1 MAKKNFIRGLE
12 YYGFPDQN
20 GYSSTM
26 NSVDLSEIIQK
37 NKEQDEKDKEH
48 DSEIEE
54 LTEDKAN
61 KSDLDSLSGKVDTL
75 ISAQTEINH
84 EIIESIEDI
93 DERMD
98 KAEDNIETLSG
109 DVITINSAITDLN
122 DSLET
127 LAEEFHTH
135 VDDLKDYVDGQISGV
150 TERIDSVEDI
160 LSGKLD
166 TTVAEETYAKKGDS
180 YTKEEADEI
189 FLKEHQDI
197 SHLATKEEVQ
207 ELREEVE
214 AINLD
219 EYAKQ
224 EDLNRLS
231 GEVDTFKSETTEEFN
246 NVNNDINAVSALTEE
261 LQGKIDEKVDT
272 TAFTQTVGEIDT
284 QIHNLDVAKADKT
297 TLYELSGNVI
307 ELGDSLA
314 AEAVLRQEGDDA
326 LYDELNAL
334 DDKINAVDAKIDAT
348 SGDIQSIRDDLN
360 QEIQDRQNADI
371 ALIGTS
377 GDSQFADT
385 IWGAKNYGDF
395 AANQAVESAKT
406 YTDDKFSGID
416 TKIDNKFDEFD
427 TRLSAKA
434 DKTYVD
440 ELVDDR
446 ITASEE
452 TINNRIDNEVAV
464 LEQADDNLAT
474 EIENVKNM
482 IVTSADTKEI
492 YKRINVITTYEG
504 DTPEEYIDTGNGILD
519 VMHRELH
526 QFEEEMGYEPN
537 PTLEKN
543 NLHEVAF
550 GNYNVSNTGPNPSD
564 QTIFSIGI
572 GTSEEDRKNAIE
584 IRNDGTVLMWVEG
597 DFLNINDLLSMLAH
611 ETYN

>member
-135 VDDLKDYVDGQISGV
+135 VDDLKDYVDEQISGV

-231 GEVDTFKSETTEEFN
+231 GEVDTFKSETNEEFN

-326 LYDELNAL
+326 LHDEINAL

-564 QTIFSIGI
+564 QTIFSVGI

>member
-246 NVNNDINAVSALTEE
+246 NVKENINAVGALTEE
-261 LQGKIDEKVDT
+261 LQEKVDEKVDT

-307 ELGDSLA
+307 ELSDSLA

-326 LYDELNAL
+326 LHDELNAL

-360 QEIQDRQNADI
+360 QEIQDRQDADI
-371 ALIGTS
+371 ALIGNS

-385 IWGAKNYGDF
+385 IWGAKNYGNF
-395 AANQAVESAKT
+395 MANKAVESART

-452 TINNRIDNEVAV
+452 AINNRIDNEVAV

-526 QFEEEMGYEPN
+526 EFEDEMGFSPN
-537 PTLEKN
+537 PTLQKHNKN
-543 NLHEVAF
+543 EVAF
-550 GNYNVSNTGPNPSD
+550 GNYNISNTGPNPSD
-564 QTIFSIGI
+564 QTIFSVGI
-572 GTSEEDRKNAIE
+572 GTNEDDRKNAIE